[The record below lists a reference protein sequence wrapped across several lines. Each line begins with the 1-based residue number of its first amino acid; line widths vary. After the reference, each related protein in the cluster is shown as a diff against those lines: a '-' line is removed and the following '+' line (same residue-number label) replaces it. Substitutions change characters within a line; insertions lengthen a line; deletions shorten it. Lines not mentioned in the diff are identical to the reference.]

1 MSGLTKTEEMIYKLM
16 VEGFSTSDIVK
27 FMNIKYST
35 FRSHLNHIFEKKGVS
50 SQNELIV
57 LHYRGKVRNG

>member
-1 MSGLTKTEEMIYKLM
+1 MVELTKTEKTIYNLLI
-16 VEGFSTSDIVK
+16 EGFSTTEIAK
-27 FMNIKYST
+27 FLNIKYST